1 MASRLADES
10 PELIAGLVLIG
21 TTHPRDIDLSES
33 GLAVTKILGTQDGV
47 ATVEKARINANR
59 MPETARWIEIEGAN
73 HAQFGYYGPSW
84 EMAEQASAG
93 WVSSVSSWSFC
104 LRSWSGPCPERADQT
119 LRWKPAAP
127 DVSMVPR

>member
-73 HAQFGYYGPSW
+73 HAQFGYYGPQLGDGRASISRVGQQRQLV
-84 EMAEQASAG
+84 ELLLAELERTLPGEGGSDTPVEASG
-93 WVSSVSSWSFC
+93 
-104 LRSWSGPCPERADQT
+104 T
-119 LRWKPAAP
+119 
-127 DVSMVPR
+127 